1 MWWLTCLLL
10 VISLNTVSA
19 DDATSQV
26 FGDRT
31 DGLPAAFGDFN
42 SDELT
47 DMFVIQDTNTLQI
60 LLGSDKEPTMHAAP
74 DLKCKFDRHL
84 TSVVPGDFDGD
95 ALMDVMVTLMDQND
109 SYHIVI
115 LWGDKEKIKCNQD
128 TLFKTT
134 GQPLAIDYN
143 KDMIIDLF
151 GLDENKARSFWVFN
165 GNGTFVKKP
174 MREVDGFKN
183 VTRYPHSHAFLD
195 LNDDDLADLYITT
208 EENFEIWYGNKES
221 LEGYSPNKTIPFPVP
236 KSAQNRIGQ
245 TVFLDLE
252 LKGELDHVL
261 PVCFDPSC
269 TDSRIFVRSNNT
281 WHDLQID
288 FKEPGTANT
297 WHFAAT
303 ANHPYTETITLRPGD
318 FNMDGY
324 PDLMVTL
331 VSEKNIKSFF
341 LENVGCK
348 SLGCSR
354 FSRTF
359 EVQWTRFGS
368 FNNNTVLGVF
378 YDFHQDGVLDIIFV
392 QNKGKMYNVSA
403 FVNPD
408 KYDANFVK
416 VMVVT
421 GLTNPTRPLIAGPLR
436 KFARSYGTNLPGP
449 KVLYETTTQEGDPRK
464 AVATQMP
471 QSAHFSLN
479 LPYVIFGLGRTP
491 NFIDTLTVQ
500 VYGKDRDWTQLIPNS
515 QMVVIPYPITE
526 PYKWKVQLFVTPSKL
541 IVQSVLALLATC
553 IVISFI
559 IAALYWKERKE
570 DHLEK
575 LQEAHRF
582 HFDAM

>member
-1 MWWLTCLLL
+1 M
-10 VISLNTVSA
+10 
-19 DDATSQV
+19 

-47 DMFVIQDTNTLQI
+47 DMFVILNKNTLQI
-60 LLGSDKEPTMHAAP
+60 LLGSDKEPTMYADP
-74 DLKCKFDRHL
+74 GLKCKFNSTL
-84 TSVVPGDFDGD
+84 SSVVPGDFNGD
-95 ALMDVMVTLMDQND
+95 ALMDVMVTLLDQND
-109 SYHIVI
+109 RYNIVI
-115 LWGDKEKIKCNQD
+115 LWGEINKINCSE
-128 TLFKTT
+128 TALFKTI

-151 GLDENKARSFWVFN
+151 GLDESRSRSFWLFN
-165 GNGTFVKKP
+165 QNGTFVRVAMK
-174 MREVDGFKN
+174 EVDGFKN

-195 LNDDDLADLYITT
+195 LNDDNLADLYITT
-208 EENFEIWYGNKES
+208 EDNFEIWSGNLKGP
-221 LEGYSPNKTIPFPVP
+221 EGYSPLQTIPLPIP
-236 KSAQNRIGQ
+236 KSDKNHIGQ
-245 TVFLDLE
+245 TVFLDVE
-252 LKGELDHVL
+252 LKGELDHVV
-261 PVCFDPSC
+261 PVCL
-269 TDSRIFVRSNNT
+269 DSACSDSTIFLWSNNT
-281 WHDLQID
+281 WKDLKID
-288 FKEPGTANT
+288 FKEPGTSNT
-297 WHFAAT
+297 WHFPT
-303 ANHPYTETITLRPGD
+303 SSTSHPYTGTITLRPGD

-331 VSEKNIKSFF
+331 VSEKNIKSVF
-341 LENVGCK
+341 LENVPCK
-348 SLGCSR
+348 SRPACER

-392 QNKGKMYNVSA
+392 HNKGNMYNVSA

-421 GLTNPTRPLIAGPLR
+421 GLTNPTHPLVAGPLR
-436 KFARSYGTNLPGP
+436 KSASVYGTNLPGP
-449 KVLYETTTQEGDPRK
+449 KVFYVTTTQEGDPRK
-464 AVATQMP
+464 AVATQIP

-500 VYGKDRDWTQLIPNS
+500 IYGKDRQWTQLIPNS
-515 QMVVIPYPITE
+515 QMVVIPYPIKD
-526 PYKWKVQLFVTPSKL
+526 PYSWKVQLFVTPSKL

-553 IVISFI
+553 ILISFI

-570 DHLEK
+570 DHLER